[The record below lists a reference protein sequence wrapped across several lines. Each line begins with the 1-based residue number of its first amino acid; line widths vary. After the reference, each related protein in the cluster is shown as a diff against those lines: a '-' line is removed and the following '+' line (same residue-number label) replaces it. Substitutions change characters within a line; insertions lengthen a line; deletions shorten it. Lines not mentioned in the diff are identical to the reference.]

1 MCKNNG
7 KILLTKNRKKN
18 LICLLLTLFVIAVY
32 ILLDGYGIITTGINY
47 IKSNGA
53 NTDTS
58 FLVASYSTNTLNVSR
73 NLSVLSTMKEL
84 YVARLEILFFTLFP
98 IVFVALRYHISFKNS
113 GASGLKSLIPYL
125 RVLFGLILFYY
136 ALSIKT
142 TFLHEHFTNFYSF
155 GNWVSFFRIVLAFII
170 LGVFVVDWPSLI
182 KSLKSFPSSHPVIYK
197 AVFVFAISLCSC
209 MLVEFQIASKMN
221 MANYLLFYNI
231 LYWLI
236 LQVFIDVITRSVKAG
251 AFVSL
256 GLSFLIGLVND
267 VVYQFRGNYVMYG
280 DLTVVRTA
288 MEVAG
293 KYTYK
298 PSIWFW
304 IAVSML
310 VIAVAVTII
319 LKFPKHERPGVK
331 EILIRAGIE
340 VVLVAGVLFTFS
352 NGMLYRHVFGV
363 GWDYNK
369 NVYHTGYLPYFLS
382 NMNSIKKVTLEG
394 YSAEQADAALEKM
407 SDTKASYKSPNII
420 IIQNEAFSDLSVAY
434 DIKTNQDYMPFIHSL
449 TENTRKGYLN
459 MSVTGGPT
467 ANTEF
472 EILLRSSLQFLP
484 YGSVPY
490 TQYVNADLPSVPMV
504 LKNQPNPYHTVAYHP
519 YYTSGYRRAEVYS
532 HFGFDETVFEDEF
545 KTKRP
550 SEEVLRDYLTDAAD
564 YRTVETMYEEWR
576 KKSDAPWFCFNVTI
590 QNHGG
595 YTQKFT
601 PAESDKVYVTN
612 FAATDSINGY
622 LSLIKLSDN
631 AFKELVEYFS
641 KCKEPTIIAMYG
653 DHQPSFDDDANEV
666 LKDHSKGSVYNYY
679 VPYVIWANFDIQEE
693 DTTGRLNTLSTNYFA
708 STVFNVAGIKLTD
721 YDRYLL
727 DLHERIPALTAL
739 GAWDK
744 EGSHYTSPKTSPYAD
759 SIATLEMIQY
769 NLIFD
774 DAKRLRKRFE

>member
-1 MCKNNG
+1 MK
-7 KILLTKNRKKN
+7 KELTLSPNKKKN
-18 LICLLLTLFVIAVY
+18 LICVFFALLIIAVY
-32 ILLDGYGIITTGINY
+32 ILVDGYGIIRTGIEY
-47 IKSNGA
+47 IK
-53 NTDTS
+53 TDGGKTGSTFAGVSQS
-58 FLVASYSTNTLNVSR
+58 FIDLGSTLDPSVAS
-73 NLSVLSTMKEL
+73 TMVDL
-84 YVARLEILFFTLFP
+84 QIARMIIIVISLFP
-98 IVFVALRYHISFKNS
+98 IVFVAFRYRINFRQSE
-113 GASGLKSLIPYL
+113 ATGLKSLIPYL
-125 RVLFGLILFYY
+125 RVVFGLVIFYY
-136 ALSIKT
+136 ILSIKT
-142 TFLHEHFTNFYSF
+142 AFLHEHFTNYYSL
-155 GNWVSFFRIVLAFII
+155 GNWVSFFRIVIAFIV
-170 LGVFVVDWPSLI
+170 LGAFVVDWPSLI
-182 KSLKSFPSSHPVIYK
+182 KSFKSFPCAHPFLCK
-197 AVFVFAISLCSC
+197 AVFVLGISVCSC

-221 MANYLLFYNI
+221 MAQYLLFYNI

-236 LQVFIDVITRSVKAG
+236 LQVFIDVITRGVKTG

-298 PSIWFW
+298 PSLWFW
-304 IAVSML
+304 ISVAIL
-310 VIAVAVTII
+310 VIAVVVTIC
-319 LKFPKHERPGVK
+319 LKFPKHEKPHVK
-331 EILIRAGIE
+331 EIVIRAGIE

-352 NGMLYRHVFGV
+352 NGRLYRNVFGV

-369 NVYHTGYLPYFLS
+369 NVAVTGYLPYFMS
-382 NMNSIKKVTLEG
+382 NMNSIKKVTLDG
-394 YSAEQADAALEKM
+394 YSVEQADAALEKM

-434 DIKTNQDYMPFIHSL
+434 DIKTNQDYMPFIRSL
-449 TENTRKGYLN
+449 KENTRKGYLN
-459 MSVTGGPT
+459 MSITGGPT

-472 EILLRSSLQFLP
+472 EVLLRSSITFLP

-490 TQYVNADLPSVPMV
+490 TQYINADLPSVPMV
-504 LKNQPNPYHTVAYHP
+504 LKNQPTPYHTVGYHS

-532 HFGFDETVFEDEF
+532 HFGFDEIVFEDNF
-545 KTKRP
+545 KTKR
-550 SEEVLRDYLTDAAD
+550 SNDELVRDLVSDSAD
-564 YRTVETMYEEWR
+564 YKTVEAMYEDWR

-595 YTQKFT
+595 YTQQYT
-601 PAESDKVYVTN
+601 PSEADKVYVTN
-612 FAATDSINGY
+612 FAATDSINQY
-622 LSLIKLSDN
+622 LSLIKVSDN
-631 AFKELVEYFS
+631 AFKELIEYFS
-641 KCKEPTIIAMYG
+641 NCKEPTIIAMYG